1 MKIQLKWMPALTG
14 LAFLSC
20 PDSARACA
28 ACFGKSDS
36 AMAQGMNAGI
46 LALLGVIGLV
56 LVGAAS
62 FFVFLAR
69 QAAASARKEQ
79 KGPSTR
85 QNPA

>member
-1 MKIQLKWMPALTG
+1 MKIPLKWMPALTAI
-14 LAFLSC
+14 AFLSC

-69 QAAASARKEQ
+69 QAAVSARKEQ
-79 KGPSTR
+79 NSPSTR